1 MKTITQLLK
10 TQNAVTFTY
19 IGDSITWGLNHCT
32 AEETY
37 VAYFAKEM
45 AKAFPVSKIIRY
57 DGIVKDELSPLLRYD
72 TTTIQDGT
80 DGTIHIVRSGI
91 GGNTVARAMARK
103 QDFTGILPS
112 GTKSDYIFTMF
123 GINDALRSDPTKY
136 VSAQVFKENYRILL
150 HLLKADA
157 PNAKIAVM
165 TATTNDQCIDDHV
178 QVTYELIQEESVKLI
193 DLNTL
198 WKQQYDPK
206 KENFGYGDWLATDAC
221 HPTPKSAQIM
231 AQKIFHDLIGE

>member
-1 MKTITQLLK
+1 
-10 TQNAVTFTY
+10 
-19 IGDSITWGLNHCT
+19 
-32 AEETY
+32 
-37 VAYFAKEM
+37 M
-45 AKAFPVSKIIRY
+45 AKAFPASNIIRY

-72 TTTIQDGT
+72 ATTIQEGT
-80 DGTIHIVRSGI
+80 YGTIHIVLSGI

-103 QDFTGILPS
+103 QDFIGILPS

-136 VSAQVFKENYRILL
+136 VSAHVFKENYRILL

-178 QVTYELIQEESVKLI
+178 QVTYELVQEEAVKLI
-193 DLNTL
+193 DLNAL
-198 WKQQYDPK
+198 WKEQYDTQK
-206 KENFGYGDWLATDAC
+206 GNFGYGDWLATDAC

-231 AQKIFHDLIGE
+231 AQKIFHYLIVE